1 MNEKRLSEA
10 GQVVRRHDHDRY
22 LTALFA
28 ETGHREEL
36 FALYAFNYEIA
47 KTAEV
52 VSESM
57 LGHIR
62 LQWWREALEGLF
74 AGMPRRHYVLDA
86 LAEAAGQGRLSQ
98 AELNQLI
105 DAREQDLDRQQ
116 PGNLEEFE
124 AYGGATAVPLLRAS
138 LDLMSLSADR
148 HESLYNA
155 TRHLGIAYATVGLLR
170 AIPFHAAQRQI
181 LLPADHLA
189 VAGVDTRQLLELRP
203 QENLSGVVM
212 RLGKRAQ
219 EHLDA
224 ARALVSSSKQGAPV
238 LFHGSLARLYLKRL
252 AAADYNPFDPK
263 VAIAPP
269 THMISLTWLRWRGRW

>member
-86 LAEAAGQGRLSQ
+86 LAEAAGREAVAGGAQ
-98 AELNQLI
+98 QLI
-105 DAREQDLDRQQ
+105 DAREQDLSGSSRAISRSSGLWRSD
-116 PGNLEEFE
+116 GS
-124 AYGGATAVPLLRAS
+124 TAPEGFT
-138 LDLMSLSADR
+138 DLMSLSADR
-148 HESLYNA
+148 HESLQ
-155 TRHLGIAYATVGLLR
+155 RHDILALPMPRSACC
-170 AIPFHAAQRQI
+170 APFHSTRRSGRFSCPRIIWQSRVWT
-181 LLPADHLA
+181 PA
-189 VAGVDTRQLLELRP
+189 
-203 QENLSGVVM
+203 NFWNC
-212 RLGKRAQ
+212 
-219 EHLDA
+219 
-224 ARALVSSSKQGAPV
+224 APRRT
-238 LFHGSLARLYLKRL
+238 F
-252 AAADYNPFDPK
+252 
-263 VAIAPP
+263 
-269 THMISLTWLRWRGRW
+269 RG